1 MVPQIPEKNRGLNV
15 QLSSAKRKEQ
25 ARNIMTRIELDAF
38 RRTLENRQAEL
49 GKGNRE
55 SLAIEASPD
64 ELDRIQNAGE
74 RDYAM
79 GNLERDALRLR
90 EVRRAL
96 DRIRAGTFG
105 VCGGCEEDINPK
117 RLAAV
122 PWASSCIVCQA
133 AADRALRT
141 LRGECSDSLVMAA

>member
-1 MVPQIPEKNRGLNV
+1 
-15 QLSSAKRKEQ
+15 
-25 ARNIMTRIELDAF
+25 MTRIELEAF

-49 GKGNRE
+49 GNGKRE
-55 SLAIEASPD
+55 ALAIEASPD

-79 GNLERDALRLR
+79 GNLERDAVGLR
-90 EVRRAL
+90 EVRMAL

-105 VCGGCEEDINPK
+105 VCGGCEENINPK
-117 RLAAV
+117 RLAAL

-141 LRGECSDSLVMAA
+141 FRREFSQSLVMAA